1 LPTGTLRSVRQATI
15 SDAEAQV
22 RLRASIWGLAE
33 RAPTISA
40 RKLLGTGQRR
50 ALIAIGL
57 CVVAGAVLDPVVTA
71 ASLVAIA
78 TVVYFTS
85 ACYRFVLFMRSTR
98 ADVVITITDS
108 EARAVSDSALP
119 TYTVLIPVF
128 MEPEVISHLLGHIA
142 AIEYPQ
148 AKLDVKLLVEADDH
162 DTLDAIVAGDPGRQ
176 FEVVLIPP
184 SEPRT
189 KPKALNYGFA
199 LARGDLVAVYD
210 AEDIPDPLQLRRA
223 AVAMSRSG
231 PEVSCLQAKLSYHNV
246 GQNLITRWFTLEY
259 AMWFSFFLPGL
270 SASRAP
276 IPLGGTSNHFRRS
289 ALRSMGAWDPF
300 NVTEDA
306 DLGIRMHREG
316 FTVGILES
324 TTYEE
329 ANSDFVNW
337 ARQRSRWYK
346 GYLQTFIVHL
356 RSPREVVREIGW
368 RGVGHLCLFV
378 GATPILALL
387 NPFFWTLTVLWFI
400 GHPAFIQRIFPAP
413 VYYPALL
420 CWVFGNFVLLY
431 LTVISCRLIRHSEL
445 LWAAMSVP
453 LYWVMMAVAGV
464 KAMWQL
470 VIDPNHWE
478 KTMHGLDRLVV
489 PAEDAA

>member
-1 LPTGTLRSVRQATI
+1 MRQATI
-15 SDAEAQV
+15 GEAEAQL
-22 RLRASIWGLAE
+22 RLRASTLGLAE
-33 RAPTISA
+33 RVPLVSA
-40 RKLLGTGQRR
+40 RSLLWTGQRR
-50 ALIAIGL
+50 GLIAFG
-57 CVVAGAVLDPVVTA
+57 VVVLAGAALDPVLTA
-71 ASLVAIA
+71 TLFVAIA
-78 TVVYFTS
+78 TIVYFTS
-85 ACYRFVLFMRSTR
+85 VCYRFVLFLRSTR
-98 ADVVITITDS
+98 SDVVVKVSDE
-108 EARAVSDSALP
+108 EARSAPDAALP
-119 TYTVLIPVF
+119 NYTVLIPAF
-128 MEPEVISHLLGHIA
+128 MEPEVITHLLRHIA
-142 AIEYPQ
+142 ALEYPQ
-148 AKLDVKLLVEADDH
+148 DKLDIKILVEADDH
-162 DTLDAIVAGDPGRQ
+162 DTLDAIAGGDPGRQ

-223 AVAMSRSG
+223 AVAMSRLG

-246 GQNLITRWFTLEY
+246 EQNLITRWFTLEY

-270 SASRAP
+270 AAARAP

-289 ALRSMGAWDPF
+289 ALRSLGAWDPF

-316 FTVGILES
+316 LTVGMLDS

-356 RSPREVVREIGW
+356 RSPRELRRELGW
-368 RGVGHLCLFV
+368 SGLGHLFLFV
-378 GATPILALL
+378 GATPLLALL
-387 NPFFWTLTVLWFI
+387 NPLFWTLTALWFI
-400 GHPAFIQRIFPAP
+400 GKPAFIQEIFPAP

-420 CWVFGNFVLLY
+420 CWIFGNFILLY

-445 LWAAMSVP
+445 LWAALLVP
-453 LYWVMMAVAGV
+453 LYWVMMAVAAV

-470 VIDPNHWE
+470 VSDPNHWE
-478 KTMHGLDRLVV
+478 KTMHGLDRMVA
-489 PAEDAA
+489 PTEDAA